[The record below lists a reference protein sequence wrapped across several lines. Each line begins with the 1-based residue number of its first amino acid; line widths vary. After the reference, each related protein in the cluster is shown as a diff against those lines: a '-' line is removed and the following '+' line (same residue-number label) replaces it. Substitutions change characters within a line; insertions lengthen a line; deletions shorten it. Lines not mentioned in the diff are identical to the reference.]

1 MRLPLAA
8 SMMVG
13 LTFIAC
19 QPPEAP
25 PIVPPMPN
33 DPTVSRTVAL
43 QPADVID
50 ASIVSEGGT
59 VVDAT
64 IFVDAGASGR

>member
-13 LTFIAC
+13 LAFMAC

-25 PIVPPMPN
+25 PLVPPAPK

-59 VVDAT
+59 AVDAT
-64 IFVDAGASGR
+64 MFVDAGASGR

>member
-1 MRLPLAA
+1 MCSRLAA

-25 PIVPPMPN
+25 PLVPLTPN
-33 DPTVSRTVAL
+33 DPTAAL

-59 VVDAT
+59 AVDAT
-64 IFVDAGASGR
+64 MFVDAGASGR

>member
-1 MRLPLAA
+1 MRLPLA

-13 LTFIAC
+13 LTLIAC

-25 PIVPPMPN
+25 PLVPPTPN
-33 DPTVSRTVAL
+33 DATPSRTVAL

-64 IFVDAGASGR
+64 IFVDAGVGGR